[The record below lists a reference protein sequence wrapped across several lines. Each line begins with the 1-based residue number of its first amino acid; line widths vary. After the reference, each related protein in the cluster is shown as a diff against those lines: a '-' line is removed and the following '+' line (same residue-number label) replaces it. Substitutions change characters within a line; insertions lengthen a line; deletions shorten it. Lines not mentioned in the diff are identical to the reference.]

1 MIEITIVNNKQYY
14 QEFCP
19 ECHGNVISVQEKGE
33 TVCSQCG
40 LIINEKEFVLSYG
53 EKRAFNREEKAK
65 KARTGIL
72 ISPLLSD
79 IGLCTLIDKKNI
91 HNPDLKRAVKRDS
104 YLSWK
109 NRNLLI
115 AITELKRLSSNLNI
129 PSYVIK
135 VAFELYKRIYKNNL
149 IKGRS
154 IKGMAAACIYYACK
168 TEKIPRSFQEIL
180 DESPI
185 SCKTIKK
192 CSKIIFNHFNLK
204 LPSTNIV
211 SFIPK
216 YIVELGLNINVEKL
230 AIKILDS
237 FLKKTPNNGKNPKGL
252 CAGVI
257 YLASK
262 LRNIK
267 VTQKDISKIIGI
279 TEVTLRS
286 RYKELI
292 SKIDLFVN

>member
-1 MIEITIVNNKQYY
+1 
-14 QEFCP
+14 
-19 ECHGNVISVQEKGE
+19 
-33 TVCSQCG
+33 
-40 LIINEKEFVLSYG
+40 IINEKEFVLSYS

-79 IGLCTLIDKKNI
+79 LGLCTLIDKKHI

-115 AITELKRLSSNLNI
+115 ATTELKRLASNLSI
-129 PSYVIK
+129 PSYVVN
-135 VAFELYKRIYKNNL
+135 VALRLYKKVFKSNL
-149 IKGRS
+149 LKGRS

-168 TEKIPRSFQEIL
+168 IENVPRTFQEFL
-180 DESPI
+180 NESPI

-192 CSKIIFNHFNLK
+192 CCKIMFNHFNLK
-204 LPSTNIV
+204 LPGTNIITY
-211 SFIPK
+211 IPK
-216 YIVELGLNINVEKL
+216 YITDLGLNIEVEKL
-230 AIKILDS
+230 AIKILKS
-237 FLKKTPNNGKNPKGL
+237 HLKKSPNNGKNPKGL
-252 CAGVI
+252 CAGAI
-257 YLASK
+257 YLACK
-262 LRNIK
+262 LRNEKI
-267 VTQKDISKIIGI
+267 TQKDISKVIDI

-292 SKIDLFVN
+292 SKIDLFAN